1 MPGFWFQDSK
11 WNPSVYSPSW
21 KNFTEMTH
29 TKIKNKKKN
38 LVVEKKKL
46 AVRGKVTTL
55 KKKRENS
62 LNDMVYKY
70 PQWQQKLINAK
81 QPKLERG
88 HRRPQII

>member
-1 MPGFWFQDSK
+1 
-11 WNPSVYSPSW
+11 
-21 KNFTEMTH
+21 MTH

-70 PQWQQKLINAK
+70 PQ
-81 QPKLERG
+81 
-88 HRRPQII
+88 

>member
-38 LVVEKKKL
+38 LVVEKK
-46 AVRGKVTTL
+46 
-55 KKKRENS
+55 N
-62 LNDMVYKY
+62 
-70 PQWQQKLINAK
+70 
-81 QPKLERG
+81 
-88 HRRPQII
+88 

>member
-38 LVVEKKKL
+38 LVVEKKKISCE
-46 AVRGKVTTL
+46 RKGYHI
-55 KKKRENS
+55 KKKEREFS
-62 LNDMVYKY
+62 EWYG
-70 PQWQQKLINAK
+70 I
-81 QPKLERG
+81 
-88 HRRPQII
+88 